1 MEIPFHKEYH
11 FEQELE
17 YVKDALDIGV
27 TASDGKYTSKTK
39 ALLKDKFGFQEVY
52 MTTSATHAL
61 EMAALILDF
70 KQGDEVILASFNFPS
85 AANCIVLR
93 GATPVFV
100 DLDPKT
106 MNISPEEIEKNISSK
121 TKAIIVMH
129 YAGIACDMDKIMEI
143 SKKYKL
149 PVIED
154 AAQALGSKFY
164 DKNLGSMGDMA
175 CISFHSTKNFIAGEA
190 GCLIINRKD
199 KEWLKKAEI
208 IRQKGT
214 NRQDL
219 INGKVSKYEWVDQG
233 SSYCPSE
240 ILMAV
245 LCSQL
250 ENFDRINSK
259 RKKLASIYLERLSK
273 KKYKNYFR
281 PMILPEY
288 ANSNNHIFYIITKNK
303 IIRDELQTFLKKH
316 NIGSA
321 FHFIPL
327 HNSIMGKKYGFESN
341 ELKYTDN
348 LSQRLLRLPLYN
360 AISEKEIN
368 YVCDYIDNFVGEQI
382 L

>member
-17 YVKDALDIGV
+17 YVKDAFDIGV
-27 TASDGKYTSKTK
+27 TASDGKYTSKAK

-360 AISEKEIN
+360 VISEKEIN

>member
-17 YVKDALDIGV
+17 YVKDAFDIGV
-27 TASDGKYTSKTK
+27 TASDGKYTSKAK

-175 CISFHSTKNFIAGEA
+175 CISFHSTKNVIAGEA

-327 HNSIMGKKYGFESN
+327 HNSIMGKKYGFDCN
-341 ELKYTDN
+341 ELKYTDDI
-348 LSQRLLRLPLYN
+348 SQRLLRLPLYN

>member
-17 YVKDALDIGV
+17 YVKDAFDIGV

-164 DKNLGSMGDMA
+164 DKNLGSIGDMA

-219 INGKVSKYEWVDQG
+219 IYGKVSKYEWVDQG